1 MNKSHR
7 DDGNDEAPWGTIK
20 VGMKE
25 ASVCEL

>member
-1 MNKSHR
+1 VGNMNKSHR

-25 ASVCEL
+25 A